1 MAMSRRHAKPRLSP
15 IWMPYLRDKLADHL
29 DHPPLPFHHVTDYQ
43 RELAGAW
50 SNGDGL
56 RHAPMWWV
64 SRDMTTL
71 AVHTALH
78 EDPPEVGAPSA
89 MGFIL
94 FDGGLDLTGAP
105 DAPLAHIV
113 GLRWAV
119 ETSADG
125 ADHVGMEMF
134 SDDPGVRE
142 LMQCPLPLVP
152 MPRSVANDA
161 AFVREANVFER
172 VLRAVWALSAEPTVC
187 TVDRPDRPT
196 GLEPLPPRMVD
207 NAVRDVR
214 MVILRE
220 NIHSPRSGAESDSG
234 SRREYSHRFIVRGFW
249 RNQAYGKNH
258 ELRRRQ
264 WIPPFVKG
272 PADKPLIAKETVRIW
287 RR

>member
-56 RHAPMWWV
+56 RHSPMWWV
-64 SRDMTTL
+64 SHDMTTL

-78 EDPPEVGAPSA
+78 EDPPEVNPPSA
-89 MGFIL
+89 TGFIL

-113 GLRWAV
+113 GLRWIV
-119 ETSADG
+119 ETSTDG

-134 SDDPGVRE
+134 SDDPGVCE

-152 MPRSVANDA
+152 MPRSVASDA
-161 AFVREANVFER
+161 ALAREANVFER

-187 TVDRPDRPT
+187 TVDRPNRPD
-196 GLEPLPPRMVD
+196 GLDPLPPRMVD
-207 NAVRDVR
+207 AAVRDVR

-220 NIHSPRSGAESDSG
+220 NIHSPRNGRTDREA
-234 SRREYSHRFIVRGFW
+234 RREYSHRFIVRGFW

-272 PADKPLIAKETVRIW
+272 PADKPLIAKDTVRIW

>member
-56 RHAPMWWV
+56 RHSPMWWV

-78 EDPPEVGAPSA
+78 EDPPEVDPPSA
-89 MGFIL
+89 TGFIL

-105 DAPLAHIV
+105 DTPLAHIV

-187 TVDRPDRPT
+187 TVDRPNRPDR
-196 GLEPLPPRMVD
+196 LDPLPPRMVD
-207 NAVRDVR
+207 DAVRDVR

-220 NIHSPRSGAESDSG
+220 NIHSTRNGETDREA
-234 SRREYSHRFIVRGFW
+234 RREYSHRFIVRGFW